1 MKITS
6 LLVLMA
12 GLTYVQAL
20 PESDMDHEIDF
31 DFSNEDDQ
39 DFIPDNHSGKDEAE
53 EDYDE
58 L

>member
-1 MKITS
+1 M
-6 LLVLMA
+6 LAA

-39 DFIPDNHSGKDEAE
+39 DFIPFDISFDKENNDGDDPPDE
-53 EDYDE
+53 Y
-58 L
+58 

>member
-1 MKITS
+1 MKEIDD
-6 LLVLMA
+6 
-12 GLTYVQAL
+12 LTKI
-20 PESDMDHEIDF
+20 DHEIDF

-53 EDYDE
+53 DYDE

>member
-1 MKITS
+1 
-6 LLVLMA
+6 MA

-39 DFIPDNHSGKDEAE
+39 DFIPDNHSAKDEAE